1 MFWGPGEG
9 GSGEGGRGSKRG
21 GLGPGGGVLGRG
33 GKKGQNT
40 QLQDKK
46 EGGQGRQIK
55 LKHPPGYFKK
65 SEYTKTGF

>member
-33 GKKGQNT
+33 GEKGPKYPVTGQ
-40 QLQDKK
+40 K
-46 EGGQGRQIK
+46 GGGAGEANQAK
-55 LKHPPGYFKK
+55 TPPGVFQEIGVY
-65 SEYTKTGF
+65 